1 MGFSTAY
8 SLATAHDLTL
18 EQSVSIH
25 FSSNCYPPIPQFMV
39 GVACTA
45 IIAASEGNW
54 DTLIELPEGVE
65 TRHGRREV
73 PASEIIDNCRLDAFV
88 FEPVEGDC

>member
-8 SLATAHDLTL
+8 GLATDPHIDFETA
-18 EQSVSIH
+18 VSIH

-39 GVACTA
+39 GVACEA
-45 IIAASEGNW
+45 IVAASAGNW
-54 DTLIELPEGVE
+54 DTLIDLPDGVE
-65 TRHGRREV
+65 TTHGRRSV

-88 FEPVEGDC
+88 FEDVEGDC